1 MKKIICGIAMMLI
14 LMGAARIDKTLLLTM
29 DLVDTVGYTFNI
41 STIEYID
48 KLNEINKRI
57 HICKRSCGWQI
68 GFDHNNGEYYQ
79 PTRKSLEEFL
89 SQPGMVIFDEY
100 NNEYTYEEFWKE
112 IDEHNANPYNNYDSK
127 KYIENQIK
135 YNYPPDYICK
145 SDINKVKEIFGIE
158 TTVNDFYNDGLR
170 WIVFTDFS

>member
-1 MKKIICGIAMMLI
+1 MGTNFYCKRIPTQEQLNSIAKLVVSKQ
-14 LMGAARIDKTLLLTM
+14 ID
-29 DLVDTVGYTFNI
+29 
-41 STIEYID
+41 EAID

-57 HICKRSCGWQI
+57 HICKRSCGWQV

-89 SQPGMVIFDEY
+89 SQPDIVIFDEY